1 MSKAI
6 AIATLLSHSLP
17 ENIIMVLVFFFFFK
31 ENLSGFLLLLSG
43 CEFFGHQRL
52 KHGIRSDL
60 PVVTEL
66 ETCLWSI

>member
-17 ENIIMVLVFFFFFK
+17 ENIIMVFFFFK

-52 KHGIRSDL
+52 KHGIHGDL